1 LSKRKILVT
10 RTAQS
15 FSSSGDS
22 ASLTLGGDYLNVWER
37 LAAIL
42 PLLAL
47 VMGLIT
53 INLLQEQN
61 SSDEI
66 AEIDAAL
73 LTDDLPPAAYA
84 DQGFAQF
91 IKIHSAPGQ

>member
-1 LSKRKILVT
+1 M
-10 RTAQS
+10 
-15 FSSSGDS
+15 
-22 ASLTLGGDYLNVWER
+22 
-37 LAAIL
+37 L

-53 INLLQEQN
+53 INLIQEQN

-73 LTDDLPPAAYA
+73 LTDDLPPSAYA

-91 IKIHSAPGQ
+91 IKINSASGQ